1 METRISFNIHC
12 RWDTCQA
19 QCRLSASAYVIG
31 LYFVLLSLSLGPRY
45 QVAPRQEQESDDEDD
60 EEGSLEEVEGEED
73 NEKDADDK
81 KTEKEKKREEY
92 GKDEEDIAAA
102 EYVVLT
108 CIPKCS
114 CFL

>member
-1 METRISFNIHC
+1 METRISSNL
-12 RWDTCQA
+12 DGTLVKPNADSLQLLM
-19 QCRLSASAYVIG
+19 LSV
-31 LYFVLLSLSLGPRY
+31 FVLLSLSLGPRY